1 LEVSKI
7 TLTFAPLSLSNERM
21 VERFLKNIFE
31 KKVLKDLEV
40 SKIVLTFAPLSLT
53 NERQGGSEN
62 PANGKF

>member
-1 LEVSKI
+1 
-7 TLTFAPLSLSNERM
+7 M